1 MRSKQKREERA
12 KLVEDARALLNAVPD
27 GQAIPAETSAKFDEL
42 MAKADALKAEI
53 DRIERLEDEEAALSG
68 RIERRAG
75 RDNVSEDEAAA
86 AIRSETET
94 YLAWMRRGL
103 NGLTD
108 EQRAIAQ
115 RRIGEIQ
122 NAQSTVSGPGGGYTV
137 PEGFYGQII
146 SAELAFGGMLGVS
159 TIIDTSSG
167 NPLPIPT
174 ENDTSNEGGIIGENV
189 QVGTQD
195 VTFGAVTL
203 NAHTYTSK
211 LILVPNQLL
220 QDSAFSLDAFLSR
233 KMGERLARIQNR
245 HATVGDG
252 ASKPQGIITGA
263 TLGVTAASA
272 TDITFDELIDLEHS
286 VDPAYRM
293 NARYMFADTTLKV
306 LKKKKDGEGRPLW
319 MPGYAVREPDT
330 INGKPYTINQ
340 HVAAIAASAKP
351 VVFGDFS
358 KYMIRRVTGV
368 QVMRLVE
375 RYADY
380 NQTGFL
386 AFQRW
391 DGALVDAGTHP
402 VKYLANAA
410 S

>member
-1 MRSKQKREERA
+1 MLSKKKREERA
-12 KLVEDARALLNAVPD
+12 KLVEEARALLNAVPE
-27 GQAIPAETSAKFDEL
+27 GQAIPAETNAKFDEL
-42 MAKADALKAEI
+42 MARADALKAEI
-53 DRIERLEDEEAALSG
+53 DRIERLEDQEAALG
-68 RIERRAG
+68 TRIERRAG
-75 RDNVSEDEAAA
+75 RDNVSEDEAQAA
-86 AIRSETET
+86 MRAEADAFNT
-94 YLAWMRRGL
+94 WVRRGM
-103 NGLTD
+103 NALTD
-108 EQRAIAQ
+108 PQREIAQ

-122 NAQSTVSGPGGGYTV
+122 NAQGTVSGPAGGYTV

-159 TIIDTSSG
+159 TIIDTTSG

-174 ENDTSNEGGIIGENV
+174 ENDTSNEGAIIGESV
-189 QVGTQD
+189 QVSAQD

-203 NAHTYTSK
+203 NAHTYSSK
-211 LILVPNQLL
+211 LILVANQLL

-233 KMGERLARIQNR
+233 KIGERLARIQNR

-252 ASKPQGIITGA
+252 ASKPQGVVAGA

-293 NARYMFADTTLKV
+293 AARYMMADTTLKV

-351 VVFGDFS
+351 VLFGDFS

-410 S
+410 